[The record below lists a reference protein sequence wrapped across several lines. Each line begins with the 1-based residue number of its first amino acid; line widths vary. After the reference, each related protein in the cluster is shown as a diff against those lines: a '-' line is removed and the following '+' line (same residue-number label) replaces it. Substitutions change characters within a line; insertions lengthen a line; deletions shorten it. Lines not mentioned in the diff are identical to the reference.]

1 MSWIVSWKN
10 HVIVVRCKTKNES
23 MNHTPFLTPCFRA
36 IFIFSPGLLLQTKDW
51 KHKIQISPRA
61 EHAAIAFPSR
71 YRSAK
76 TWIWNYAPSQV
87 ERANLSGKNK
97 APATSPK
104 NKGKKHRDLQQ
115 KLRGGLTPL
124 YFVRLEVFTQ
134 MGWKLPPSQCI
145 DPAHRPQMA
154 AFSLAHFS
162 QIVFHVGMRQYARKQ
177 MGAKFVVSCR

>member
-1 MSWIVSWKN
+1 
-10 HVIVVRCKTKNES
+10 

-71 YRSAK
+71 HRSAK
-76 TWIWNYAPSQV
+76 TWIWNYALSQV
-87 ERANLSGKNK
+87 KRANLSGKNK

-104 NKGKKHRDLQQ
+104 NKGKNTVICSKNSEVVPH
-115 KLRGGLTPL
+115 L
-124 YFVRLEVFTQ
+124 YILSD
-134 MGWKLPPSQCI
+134 WKSLHKWDENYHPANLAYACI

-154 AFSLAHFS
+154 AFSLARFS